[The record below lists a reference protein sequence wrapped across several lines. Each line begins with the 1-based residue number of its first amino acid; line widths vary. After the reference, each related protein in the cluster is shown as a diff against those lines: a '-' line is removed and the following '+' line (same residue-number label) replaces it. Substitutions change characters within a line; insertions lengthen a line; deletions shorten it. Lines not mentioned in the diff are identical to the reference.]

1 MVPVKVTIVSWNKND
16 PEGPSTFIAF
26 GKMTEKGGVTYV
38 RYEESKLTGMDKTT
52 TTLKW
57 SEQALTII
65 RHGRFEHRQHYER
78 GRNTLF
84 QYRTPYFS
92 LPMCV
97 FTRQLEMKRGE
108 GRWDLTLEYDMEI
121 DRQPNG
127 SLRLSIVVKEEH
139 KSGHQESTH

>member
-57 SEQALTII
+57 SEQALTSFAMAVLSTDSIMNEAAI
-65 RHGRFEHRQHYER
+65 RCFNIGHRI
-78 GRNTLF
+78 F
-84 QYRTPYFS
+84 PCPCAS
-92 LPMCV
+92 SPV
-97 FTRQLEMKRGE
+97 SWK
-108 GRWDLTLEYDMEI
+108 
-121 DRQPNG
+121 
-127 SLRLSIVVKEEH
+127 
-139 KSGHQESTH
+139 

>member
-65 RHGRFEHRQHYER
+65 RHGRF
-78 GRNTLF
+78 GRHCP
-84 QYRTPYFS
+84 RTDS
-92 LPMCV
+92 
-97 FTRQLEMKRGE
+97 
-108 GRWDLTLEYDMEI
+108 
-121 DRQPNG
+121 
-127 SLRLSIVVKEEH
+127 
-139 KSGHQESTH
+139 

>member
-57 SEQALTII
+57 SNNQVMAL
-65 RHGRFEHRQHYER
+65 
-78 GRNTLF
+78 L
-84 QYRTPYFS
+84 
-92 LPMCV
+92 LPM
-97 FTRQLEMKRGE
+97 
-108 GRWDLTLEYDMEI
+108 
-121 DRQPNG
+121 
-127 SLRLSIVVKEEH
+127 RLMS
-139 KSGHQESTH
+139 